1 MRADGNGKLGWFGE
15 ALPALG
21 MGVPKAGAHLKHILQ
36 RHLDLAH
43 VGAR

>member
-1 MRADGNGKLGWFGE
+1 MGSLDGLDE
-15 ALPALG
+15 PLPALG
-21 MGVPKAGAHLKHILQ
+21 TGVPKAGAHLKHILQ